1 MRWRRNAFSDRLQLP
16 GWLQRG
22 HILPHLIYICRGL
35 LRRMQHQLVVL
46 WGGTQYKDG
55 EAQRQEEG

>member
-1 MRWRRNAFSDRLQLP
+1 MAWRRYVCSERLQLP

-22 HILPHLIYICRGL
+22 LVLPHLIYICRGL
-35 LRRMQHQLVVL
+35 LGRMQHQLVVL

-55 EAQRQEEG
+55 EALRQVEG